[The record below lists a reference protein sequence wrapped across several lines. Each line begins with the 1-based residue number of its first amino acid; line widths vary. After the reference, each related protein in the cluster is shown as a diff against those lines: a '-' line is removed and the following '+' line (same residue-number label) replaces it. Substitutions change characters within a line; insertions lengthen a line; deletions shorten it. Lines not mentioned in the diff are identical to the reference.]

1 MQMDKW
7 LESHPLW
14 RLENNALHARFK
26 FLDFAHAWAFMTA
39 VALEAEKRDHHPDW
53 SNRYNVVAISL
64 TTHSQGRVTSKDFGL
79 AEEIETWANRFLA
92 NTGNL
97 PEA

>member
-1 MQMDKW
+1 MDEW

-14 RLENNALHARFK
+14 RLVDNALFAQLKFK
-26 FLDFAHAWAFMTA
+26 DFAQAWAFMTT

-53 SNRYNVVAISL
+53 SNRYNVVTMSL
-64 TTHSQGRVTSKDFGL
+64 TTHSEGRITSKDLVL
-79 AEEIETWANRFLA
+79 AEEIEKWANVFLA
-92 NTGNL
+92 NTENI